1 VGNQFWAHA
10 MRPYGYLMIVVGFTR
25 IAVKKIN
32 LGSIL
37 VNVAGF
43 VDYLDRFASDKDY
56 SEYILELPL
65 NLFHLE
71 LLIRNSFFAK

>member
-1 VGNQFWAHA
+1 LGINVFDDRRSILVREIDVWAHA
-10 MRPYGYLMIVVGFTR
+10 MRPYEYFMVVVGFTR

-43 VDYLDRFASDKDY
+43 VDYLDRFATDEDC
-56 SEYILELPL
+56 
-65 NLFHLE
+65 
-71 LLIRNSFFAK
+71 

>member
-1 VGNQFWAHA
+1 LWDLQ
-10 MRPYGYLMIVVGFTR
+10 R

-32 LGSIL
+32 LSSIL
-37 VNVAGF
+37 VNVDRF

-65 NLFHLE
+65 KLFHLE
-71 LLIRNSFFAK
+71 LLIHNSFFAK